1 MVHCGKILN
10 KIKVE
15 MSVNTEN
22 SKRLA
27 KNTVLLYIR
36 MALIMVVTLY
46 TSRVVL
52 NALGVEDYGI
62 YNAVGGFVAMFGV
75 ISNSLTAAISRFITF
90 ELGKGDHEKIKDV
103 FSTSVVIQLIIVGII
118 LLICETLGLWFLN
131 AKMTIPLER
140 LTAANWVY
148 QLSLITFVINIISV
162 PYNACIV
169 AHEKMGAFAAI
180 GVFQALGTLLIA
192 FLINSTP
199 IDGLV
204 FYSILMA
211 LLAVIIRML
220 YGYYCKKNFSEC
232 TFRWVFKKILMKEIF
247 SFAGWNF
254 IGSTSAVLR
263 DQGINILLN
272 LFCGVTV
279 NAARG
284 IAMQVSNAV
293 MQFSNN
299 FMTALNPQ
307 ITKSYAIGDKEY
319 LMKLVFQGSRLSF
332 YLLLFISLPLIIE
345 TETVLALWLKT
356 VPAHTVLFVR
366 LILVYVMIESV
377 SFTLITLMLATGK
390 IKNYQIVVGGFQL
403 LIFPLSYIV
412 LKIGWFPESTVL
424 VCIFVAI
431 INLFIR
437 LNMLNKIVEL
447 SVKDFILKVVLNVLL
462 VFITSFFVSQLF
474 CYYMPSN
481 WLYFLV
487 KLPIIFSICLGAIF
501 YVGCTKMER
510 LYLIERLS
518 LIKNKIMR

>member
-1 MVHCGKILN
+1 
-10 KIKVE
+10 

-27 KNTVLLYIR
+27 KNTILLYIR

-90 ELGKGDHEKIKDV
+90 ELGKGDYEKIKDV
-103 FSTSVVIQLIIVGII
+103 FSTSVIIQLIIVGII

-169 AHEKMGAFAAI
+169 AHEKMGVFAAI

-232 TFRWVFKKILMKEIF
+232 TFRWVFKKNLMTEIF

-272 LFCGVTV
+272 LFCGVSV

-356 VPAHTVLFVR
+356 VPAHTILFVR
-366 LILVYVMIESV
+366 LTLIYVMVESI
-377 SFTLITLMLATGK
+377 SFTLITLLLSTGK
-390 IKNYQIVVGGFQL
+390 IRKYQISVGGLQL
-403 LIFPLSYIV
+403 LNFPMAYII
-412 LKIGWFPESTVL
+412 LKMGFMPEYTVIVSIL
-424 VCIFVAI
+424 IAI
-431 INLFIR
+431 ITMQLR
-437 LNMLNKIVEL
+437 LKLLQTLVGINPFAFL
-447 SVKDFILKVVLNVLL
+447 SNVVLNVLL
-462 VFITSFFVSQLF
+462 VSCVSLVLPLFINYLLPSSFIKFSTNIVLCAFVTLLSILF
-474 CYYMPSN
+474 
-481 WLYFLV
+481 
-487 KLPIIFSICLGAIF
+487 
-501 YVGCTKMER
+501 VGCSSEERIFIKTKLLNLLHKR
-510 LYLIERLS
+510 
-518 LIKNKIMR
+518 

>member
-1 MVHCGKILN
+1 
-10 KIKVE
+10 

-377 SFTLITLMLATGK
+377 SFTLITLLLSTGK
-390 IKNYQIVVGGFQL
+390 IKKYQITVGGLQL
-403 LIFPLSYIV
+403 FTFPLAYIV
-412 LKIGWFPESTVL
+412 LKMGYMPEYTVFISIL
-424 VCIFVAI
+424 IALITMQLRLKLLQSMVGISPVA
-431 INLFIR
+431 F
-437 LNMLNKIVEL
+437 L
-447 SVKDFILKVVLNVLL
+447 SKVVLNVLL
-462 VFITSFFVSQLF
+462 VSLFSLVLPLLMNYLLPGSFIKFGINIVLCVFVTLLSIFFVGCSIEERIF
-474 CYYMPSN
+474 
-481 WLYFLV
+481 V
-487 KLPIIFSICLGAIF
+487 K
-501 YVGCTKMER
+501 TKI
-510 LYLIERLS
+510 LNLLH
-518 LIKNKIMR
+518 KK

>member
-1 MVHCGKILN
+1 MN
-10 KIKVE
+10 
-15 MSVNTEN
+15 SNSDN

-90 ELGKGDHEKIKDV
+90 ELGKGETQKLKDI
-103 FSTSVVIQLIIVGII
+103 FSTSVVIQIIIVGVI

-131 AKMTIPLER
+131 YRMTIPTDR
-140 LTAANWVY
+140 IIASNWVY

-180 GVFQALGTLLIA
+180 GIIQALGTLLIA
-192 FLINSTP
+192 FLINFTP
-199 IDGLV
+199 VDGLV
-204 FYSILMA
+204 FYSFLMA
-211 LLAVIIRML
+211 LLAVIIRLL
-220 YGYYCKKNFSEC
+220 YGYYCKKNFEEC
-232 TFRWVFKKILMKEIF
+232 SFRWVVNKNLLKEIF
-247 SFAGWNF
+247 NFAGWNF

-284 IAMQVSNAV
+284 IAMQVSNAIL
-293 MQFSNN
+293 QFSNN

-307 ITKSYAIGDKEY
+307 ITKSYASGNKEY
-319 LMKLVFQGSRLSF
+319 LESLVCQGARFSF
-332 YLLLFISLPLIIE
+332 FLLLFIALPILLE
-345 TETVLALWLKT
+345 TEMILTIWLKV
-356 VPAHTVLFVR
+356 VPDYSISFVR
-366 LILVYVMIESV
+366 LVLVYVMIESI

-390 IKNYQIVVGGFQL
+390 IRTYQLVVGGFQL
-403 LIFPLSYIV
+403 LNFPFSYLF
-412 LKIGWFPESTVL
+412 LKIGFAPQYTV
-424 VCIFVAI
+424 VISIFIA
-431 INLFIR
+431 LLCMFLR
-437 LNMLNKIVEL
+437 LYMLNKIAHISIYCFIK
-447 SVKDFILKVVLNVLL
+447 SVILNISYVSIVAILLPLFIVYFFDMSFSRFIINILACLL
-462 VFITSFFVSQLF
+462 ATA
-474 CYYMPSN
+474 
-481 WLYFLV
+481 
-487 KLPIIFSICLGAIF
+487 FSIYF
-501 YVGCTKMER
+501 VGCSRTER
-510 LYLIERLS
+510 CFLS
-518 LIKNKIMR
+518 NKIKHFIKK